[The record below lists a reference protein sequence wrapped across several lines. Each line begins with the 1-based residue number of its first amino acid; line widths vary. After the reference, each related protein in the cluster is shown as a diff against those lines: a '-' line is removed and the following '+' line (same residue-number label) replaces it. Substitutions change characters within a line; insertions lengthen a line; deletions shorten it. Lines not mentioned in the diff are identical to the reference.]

1 MPQVGSKH
9 FPYTKAGYAAAAKA
23 KKGRGFND
31 GGTTKLTEE
40 LTEEDLKKLEEII
53 EEQNKKNRR
62 APKPP
67 PPPTAHTR
75 AMGERSDE
83 DLVEA
88 INETSGLKR
97 GGKVGGTRRNHK
109 GCGCVMEGR
118 RKKTLYVGE

>member
-1 MPQVGSKH
+1 MPQVGNKH

-23 KKGRGFND
+23 RKAKGFSG
-31 GGTTKLTEE
+31 EEESYVE
-40 LTEEDLKKLEEII
+40 LTEEEKKERQKII
-53 EEQNKKNRR
+53 DEQKEKNRR

-75 AMGERSDE
+75 RLIEESDE
-83 DLVEA
+83 DLVER
-88 INETSGLKR
+88 INETSGLKK
-97 GGKVGGTRRNHK
+97 GGKVGGARRNHR